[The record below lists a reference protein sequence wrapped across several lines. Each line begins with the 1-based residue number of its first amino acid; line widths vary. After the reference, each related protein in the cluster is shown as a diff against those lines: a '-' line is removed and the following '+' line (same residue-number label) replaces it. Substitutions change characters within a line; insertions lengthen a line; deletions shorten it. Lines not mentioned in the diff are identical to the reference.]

1 MLPARPSLE
10 SFYTPLSWSRLRA
23 LRVNDPPYNHVK
35 RTIAAMEHAMITEEA
50 RTLALVEIDR
60 QKVENQILSVKMNHP
75 EWDDSKVL
83 KTVYAPRDKDNTLG
97 LAVLKVSD
105 VSTSQNVEQ
114 LFKWALVANMS
125 TVLVPYEV
133 CPPPNHP
140 RCGGQSQGLRHRY

>member
-10 SFYTPLSWSRLRA
+10 SFYTPLSWNRLRS

-35 RTIAAMEHAMITEEA
+35 RTVAAMEHAMITEEA

-60 QKVENQILSVKMNHP
+60 QKVENQLHTVRMNNP
-75 EWDDSKVL
+75 DWDDTKVL
-83 KTVYAPRDKDNTLG
+83 RTVYAPRDADNKLG

-114 LFKWALVANMS
+114 LFKWALVANM
-125 TVLVPYEV
+125 
-133 CPPPNHP
+133 
-140 RCGGQSQGLRHRY
+140 